1 MQTVWE
7 QLLLQYYKANYLTFS
22 KEKTGGG
29 EGGGD
34 GSVNMIILK
43 SSKPMTTRKRNACN
57 SMQQKKLHAPQE
69 SSCAPACFS
78 QELQD
83 LDFLPV

>member
-1 MQTVWE
+1 MQAVWE

-29 EGGGD
+29 DGG
-34 GSVNMIILK
+34 VNMIILK
-43 SSKPMTTRKRNACN
+43 SSKPITTRKRNACN
-57 SMQQKKLHAPQE
+57 SMQQKKLHAPRE

-78 QELQD
+78 QEELQD
-83 LDFLPV
+83 LDFLAV